1 MADWIARHKT
11 RKVNPEFEVTD
22 EQKKAI
28 ESNPELKDSYTFTKI
43 TGKKALPAL
52 ESTKE
57 ETKEEKPKSPVKI
70 NKD

>member
-1 MADWIARHKT
+1 MADWIAKHRT

-28 ESNPELKDSYTFTKI
+28 ESNPELKEHYIFTKI
-43 TGKKALPAL
+43 TGSKPLPAL

-57 ETKEEKPKSPVKI
+57 EPKQEKPKNPVKI